1 MIFFSFKK
9 GKFALDLQIFHTISR
24 LFKLLYVTSLRK
36 ITLQRNKKKIN
47 AQTFFALI
55 LLKLH
60 NYLKFV
66 LKCKVKMK
74 NIAIF
79 ASGSGSNAENIVNYF
94 RDNQEVSISLIVCN
108 KADAFVFERA
118 KRLGIPSRLV
128 TKTQMQD
135 EAAVLSLLQEYHID
149 FIVLAGYL
157 LLVPKYLVDAYPHA
171 IVNIHPALIPLHC
184 GKGMYGDKVH
194 EDVIKCGD
202 KQSGITIHYVNEFFD
217 NGDIIFQ
224 ATCPVEPGDD
234 AHAVA
239 TKVHA
244 LEYAH
249 FPRIIA
255 ETIAKI

>member
-1 MIFFSFKK
+1 MLHIS
-9 GKFALDLQIFHTISR
+9 LENVQI
-24 LFKLLYVTSLRK
+24 
-36 ITLQRNKKKIN
+36 
-47 AQTFFALI
+47 
-55 LLKLH
+55 
-60 NYLKFV
+60 
-66 LKCKVKMK
+66 CKAKMK

-79 ASGSGSNAENIVNYF
+79 ASGSGSNAENIINYF
-94 RDNQEVSISLIVCN
+94 SGSQEVSVALIVCN

-118 KRLGIPSRLV
+118 KKLGVPARLV
-128 TKTQMQD
+128 TKAQMQD
-135 EAAVLSLLQEYHID
+135 EASVMALLKEFNID

-157 LLVPKYLVDAYPHA
+157 LLVPKYLVEAYPRA

-184 GKGMYGDKVH
+184 GKGMYGDRVH
-194 EDVIKCGD
+194 EDVIKSGD

-249 FPRIIA
+249 FPRVIA
-255 ETIAKI
+255 ETIAKM

>member
-1 MIFFSFKK
+1 
-9 GKFALDLQIFHTISR
+9 
-24 LFKLLYVTSLRK
+24 
-36 ITLQRNKKKIN
+36 
-47 AQTFFALI
+47 
-55 LLKLH
+55 
-60 NYLKFV
+60 
-66 LKCKVKMK
+66 MK

-79 ASGSGSNAENIVNYF
+79 ASGSGSNAENIANYF
-94 RDNQEVSISLIVCN
+94 QNSQEVSIALIVCN

-118 KRLGIPSRLV
+118 RKLGIPSKLV
-128 TKTQMQD
+128 TKADMQD
-135 EAAVLSLLQEYHID
+135 EAAVMALLRQYSID

-157 LLVPKYLVDAYPHA
+157 LLVPKYLVDAFPRA

-184 GKGMYGDKVH
+184 GKGMYGDRVH
-194 EDVIKCGD
+194 EDVVHCGD

-249 FPRIIA
+249 FPHVIA
-255 ETIAKI
+255 ETIAKL

>member
-1 MIFFSFKK
+1 MH
-9 GKFALDLQIFHTISR
+9 DSR
-24 LFKLLYVTSLRK
+24 K
-36 ITLQRNKKKIN
+36 N
-47 AQTFFALI
+47 
-55 LLKLH
+55 
-60 NYLKFV
+60 V
-66 LKCKVKMK
+66 LNCKVKMK

-79 ASGSGSNAENIVNYF
+79 ASGSGSNAENIANYF
-94 RDNQEVSISLIVCN
+94 SGSQEVSIALIVCN

-118 KRLGIPSRLV
+118 KKLGIPSKLV
-128 TKTQMQD
+128 TKADMQD
-135 EAAVLSLLQEYHID
+135 QQAVLALLKEYNID

-157 LLVPKYLVDAYPHA
+157 LLVPKYLVDAYPNA

-202 KQSGITIHYVNEFFD
+202 KESGITIHFVNEFFD

-224 ATCPVEPGDD
+224 AKCPVEPGDD

-249 FPRIIA
+249 FPHVIA

>member
-1 MIFFSFKK
+1 
-9 GKFALDLQIFHTISR
+9 
-24 LFKLLYVTSLRK
+24 
-36 ITLQRNKKKIN
+36 
-47 AQTFFALI
+47 
-55 LLKLH
+55 
-60 NYLKFV
+60 
-66 LKCKVKMK
+66 MK

-79 ASGSGSNAENIVNYF
+79 ASGSGSNAENIANYF
-94 RDNQEVSISLIVCN
+94 SGSQEVSIALIVCN

-118 KRLGIPSRLV
+118 KKLGIPSKLV
-128 TKTQMQD
+128 TKADMQD
-135 EAAVLSLLQEYHID
+135 QEAVLALLKEYNID

-157 LLVPKYLVDAYPHA
+157 LLVPKYLVEAYPNA

-194 EDVIKCGD
+194 EDVIRCGD
-202 KQSGITIHYVNEFFD
+202 KESGITIHYVNEFFD

-224 ATCPVEPGDD
+224 AKCPVETGDD

-249 FPRIIA
+249 FPHVIA
-255 ETIAKI
+255 ETIAKM

>member
-1 MIFFSFKK
+1 MH
-9 GKFALDLQIFHTISR
+9 D
-24 LFKLLYVTSLRK
+24 SLE
-36 ITLQRNKKKIN
+36 N
-47 AQTFFALI
+47 
-55 LLKLH
+55 
-60 NYLKFV
+60 V
-66 LKCKVKMK
+66 LNCKVKMK

-79 ASGSGSNAENIVNYF
+79 ASGSGSNAENIANYF
-94 RDNQEVSISLIVCN
+94 EGSKDVSIALIVCN

-118 KRLGIPSRLV
+118 KKLGIPSKLV
-128 TKTQMQD
+128 TKTDMQD
-135 EAAVLSLLQEYHID
+135 QAAVMALLNEYHID

-157 LLVPKYLVDAYPHA
+157 LLVPKYLVDAYPNA

-249 FPRIIA
+249 FPHVIA
-255 ETIAKI
+255 ETIAKM